1 MTHNM
6 HKIEKKPENL
16 NLPITDD
23 ILETASAFSDVLGQE
38 RQEKGEDHRG
48 KTYGEDLSTDRENSI
63 QTDIKSA
70 FQMFDLNQDGYIS
83 SSELIFVMKKEMNED
98 LSPEVAEMMILEADL
113 EGKGKVNFEEFCLMM
128 ADEEE

>member
-1 MTHNM
+1 LSWQNI
-6 HKIEKKPENL
+6 IEKKLENL

-38 RQEKGEDHRG
+38 RHLTPEK
-48 KTYGEDLSTDRENSI
+48 GEDLSTDRENSI

>member
-16 NLPITDD
+16 NLPITDE
-23 ILETASAFSDVLGQE
+23 ILETSSAFSDVLGQE
-38 RQEKGEDHRG
+38 RQEKGELLS
-48 KTYGEDLSTDRENSI
+48 KKGEDLSTDREKSI